1 MDNQKDKSVQE
12 QPENERPVVAFWNKH
27 KKEIAI
33 AGGVVGAVGV
43 AVLSALGIKYY
54 WNASSFERWFKKAP
68 LEELRTVRK
77 NVHTE
82 YLKHTINDAYRSSLW
97 DLMARL
103 DKKISALD
111 WDGKTPSGPA
121 YHGEHGTN
129 LYKPD

>member
-12 QPENERPVVAFWNKH
+12 QPEKERPVVAFWNKH

-43 AVLSALGIKYY
+43 AVLSALGIKYF

-68 LEELRTVRK
+68 LEELRTVRN

-82 YLKHTINDAYRSSLW
+82 YLKHTINDAHRSSLW

-103 DKKISALD
+103 DKKISALE

-121 YHGEHGTN
+121 YHREHGFN

>member
-43 AVLSALGIKYY
+43 AVLSALGIKYF

-68 LEELRTVRK
+68 LEELRTVRN

-103 DKKISALD
+103 DKKINALD

>member
-43 AVLSALGIKYY
+43 AVLSALGIKYF

-68 LEELRTVRK
+68 LEELRTVRN

-82 YLKHTINDAYRSSLW
+82 YLKHTINGAHRIQTSEEFVDILI
-97 DLMARL
+97 
-103 DKKISALD
+103 IS
-111 WDGKTPSGPA
+111 
-121 YHGEHGTN
+121 
-129 LYKPD
+129 

>member
-43 AVLSALGIKYY
+43 AVLSALGIKYF

-68 LEELRTVRK
+68 LEELRTVRN

-103 DKKISALD
+103 DKKINALD

-129 LYKPD
+129 IYKPD